1 MVKSGMNRVQ
11 FDNIYTDRTNTYNLN
26 RQTKKV
32 SSGYSRAGEISP
44 AMMISR
50 KIKKATSTN

>member
-44 AMMISR
+44 AMCISR
-50 KIKKATSTN
+50 EIKNDR